1 MFCAI
6 LSIAGMAQNTRTVKG
21 MVMTTDEEP
30 LSGATIRVLGSNS
43 SVESSHDGRFEIEAP
58 MVIAYSCLLQ
68 VTMMARMSIMM
79 AIRAN
84 IGALLLIRILNTLT
98 IFVMPVATTTRSI
111 TAVM

>member
-6 LSIAGMAQNTRTVKG
+6 LSIAGMAQNTCTVRG

-43 SVESSHDGRFEIEAP
+43 SVESSHDGRFEIEVP

-68 VTMMARMSIMM
+68 VTMMA
-79 AIRAN
+79 IRAN
-84 IGALLLIRILNTLT
+84 IGTLLLIRILNTLT